1 MKNIYE
7 MTAKEL
13 KARAKELKV
22 KGWWD
27 LNKEALIKEIEKIE
41 AAEAKEKEILDARK
55 NSVATEAKAKG
66 VRMMTAAEIAKLNG
80 KEAKVRKIEK
90 VEAAEAKKIE
100 KIEAGEDGKL
110 VAKRGGLIE
119 YDGKAMNICA
129 WAKEVG
135 ISANTLY
142 GRLYKMGWS
151 IEKALTTKK

>member
-1 MKNIYE
+1 MKKINE

-41 AAEAKEKEILDARK
+41 AEAEIKARK
-55 NSVATEAKAKG
+55 DALAKGKG
-66 VRMMTAAEIAKLNG
+66 VRVMTAAEIAKLNG
-80 KEAKVRKIEK
+80 KEAKIRKIEK

>member
-1 MKNIYE
+1 MKNVNE
-7 MTAKEL
+7 MTVKEL

-41 AAEAKEKEILDARK
+41 KIEAEAEIKARK
-55 NSVATEAKAKG
+55 DALAKGKG

-80 KEAKVRKIEK
+80 KEVKIRKIEK